1 MQMNRNVKTVLSE
14 ELLGDEVK
22 ELKDNQSFV
31 FENFE
36 VIRSEESLYW
46 GEVIDIRSS
55 VGKYPDGNEYKRGD
69 VIFKI
74 TDECGDSEAIYTF
87 DLGIAIKS
95 NRRLQNLLIKTIY
108 KIPVGNSINIKSL
121 LLGKKSQLK
130 LKNYTDKYGAIT
142 SYVIELI

>member
-1 MQMNRNVKTVLSE
+1 MQTNRNVKTILSE
-14 ELLGDEVK
+14 ELLGDESKVI
-22 ELKDNQSFV
+22 ENNQSFI

-55 VGKYPDGNEYKRGD
+55 IGKYPDGNAYKRAD

-74 TDECGDSEAIYTF
+74 TDECGVSKAIYTF

-95 NRRLQNLLIKTIY
+95 NRRLQNLLIKTIG
-108 KIPVGNSINIKSL
+108 KIPVGRSIDIKSL